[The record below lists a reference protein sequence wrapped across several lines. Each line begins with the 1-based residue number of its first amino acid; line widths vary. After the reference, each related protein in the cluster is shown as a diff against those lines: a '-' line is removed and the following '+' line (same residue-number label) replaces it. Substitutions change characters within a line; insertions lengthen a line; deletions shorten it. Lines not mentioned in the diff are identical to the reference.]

1 MNYSVVLYRKLIASM
16 LKSCVIRCLFM
27 TLLFHNVHQLYLFEF
42 VFSKRPHPF
51 LMHPVKTMQSF
62 VTMCFLP
69 YLRLQACCK
78 SLHDGVDTKGKFPNP
93 ETLTRAR
100 YSSFA
105 LGLASYVID
114 TTHPFHRGDLFL
126 VHQWHDTKYPYIHS
140 IICSTT
146 LIIYSIN
153 IEGSYNAHDKFYRR

>member
-27 TLLFHNVHQLYLFEF
+27 TLLFHNVHQLYLFQF

-51 LMHPVKTMQSF
+51 SMHPVKTMQSF

-114 TTHPFHRGDLFL
+114 TTHPFHRGDLF
-126 VHQWHDTKYPYIHS
+126 
-140 IICSTT
+140 CSTPMARHQ
-146 LIIYSIN
+146 ISIYSFN
-153 IEGSYNAHDKFYRR
+153 HMFHYFDNLFYQYRRFLQRT